1 MKMHRRRRLKI
12 FFALL
17 GCLRAW
23 TTVAS
28 ADVTITRRD
37 CDRLTKYQEPP
48 GVEYQPGVDV
58 HGEPVVPADIG
69 GGSNIQLPQTIVI
82 PIEVFLQDRFHLPPN
97 SALWAG
103 KAEVGTVTVT
113 GDRVFFNG
121 QELTDAET
129 AALAAICR
137 EQLPYK

>member
-1 MKMHRRRRLKI
+1 MNARGRLGTT
-12 FFALL
+12 FALV
-17 GCLRAW
+17 GCLTVSA
-23 TTVAS
+23 TVAS

-69 GGSNIQLPQTIVI
+69 GGSNLQLPQTIVI
-82 PIEVFLQDRFHLPPN
+82 PIEIFLQDRFHLPAN
-97 SALWAG
+97 SALYAG

-121 QELTDAET
+121 QELTDADT
-129 AALAAICR
+129 AALSEACR

>member
-1 MKMHRRRRLKI
+1 MNARSRLRTI
-12 FFALL
+12 LALF
-17 GCLRAW
+17 GCLTAW

-69 GGSNIQLPQTIVI
+69 GGSNLQLPQTIVI
-82 PIEVFLQDRFHLPPN
+82 PIEIFLQDRFHLPAN
-97 SALWAG
+97 SALYAG

-121 QELTDAET
+121 QELTDADT
-129 AALAAICR
+129 AALSEACR

>member
-1 MKMHRRRRLKI
+1 MNAHSRLRTI
-12 FFALL
+12 LALF
-17 GCLRAW
+17 GCLTAW

-69 GGSNIQLPQTIVI
+69 GGSNLQLPQTIVI
-82 PIEVFLQDRFHLPPN
+82 PIEIFLQDRFHLPAN
-97 SALWAG
+97 SALYAG

-121 QELTDAET
+121 QELTDADT
-129 AALAAICR
+129 AALSEACR